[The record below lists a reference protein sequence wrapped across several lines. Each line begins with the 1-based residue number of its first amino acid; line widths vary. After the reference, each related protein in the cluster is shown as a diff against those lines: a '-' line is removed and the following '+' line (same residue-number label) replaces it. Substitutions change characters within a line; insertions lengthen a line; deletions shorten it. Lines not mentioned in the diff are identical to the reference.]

1 MVALP
6 TTLLSLFLARL
17 AATTPVPATENNI
30 TTTFASAGSPPP
42 LLTSPPPPSPRLTP
56 PQAITLSC
64 YTPSGTLSFSEYTLR
79 RNLAA
84 FPDSSG
90 ASGFPHHYANFE
102 SFFWDFNKAACDA
115 APVLLEMPV
124 FENGRLYGWDT
135 APRPYPGPVR
145 LVYEADGSDR
155 TFCGLIVHAA
165 GTGAFVKCVVA

>member
-1 MVALP
+1 MVAIP
-6 TTLLSLFLARL
+6 TILLALFLVRL
-17 AATTPVPATENNI
+17 AATTPVPATETNI
-30 TTTFASAGSPPP
+30 TTTFASAVCSP
-42 LLTSPPPPSPRLTP
+42 LSPPPPKLT

-90 ASGFPHHYANFE
+90 ASGFPHHYSNFE